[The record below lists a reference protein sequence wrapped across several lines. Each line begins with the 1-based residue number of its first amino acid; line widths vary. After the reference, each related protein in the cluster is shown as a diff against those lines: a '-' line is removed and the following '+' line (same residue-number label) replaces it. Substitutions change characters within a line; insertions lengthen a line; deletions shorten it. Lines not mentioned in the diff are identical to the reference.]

1 MIFTTLHRRLRKI
14 HAPTPKQL
22 ALLATLAALSA
33 CNGTDTRPPVSSPG
47 AEKQTS
53 TAVLETGAAVLQS
66 RPPLDALNTYLD
78 GFHFYNGMMHSQ
90 MEAHHYCSILNEEV
104 IQCVIYDG
112 NVKEAHLM
120 GVEYIISAKLFEGL
134 PPGEKAYWHSHS
146 HEVTSGQLIA
156 PGIPEPAEHALM
168 EKLVNTYGK
177 TWHTWHT
184 DKDKSLPLGVPQLMM
199 GFTRDGQAD
208 PDMVNARDERM
219 GVDSAAERDSRK
231 DIKPQPVLPGANAWM
246 NGKVIQVPDP
256 SGTASHH
263 PAARPA
269 QEGDKG
275 VNSRSPSP

>member
-1 MIFTTLHRRLRKI
+1 VTFSTTYCRLHHLKHLQVSKRI
-14 HAPTPKQL
+14 
-22 ALLATLAALSA
+22 ALLATLTALSA

-47 AEKQTS
+47 ADKQAS
-53 TAVLETGAAVLQS
+53 TAVLETGAAMLQS
-66 RPPLDALNTYLD
+66 HPPLDALNTYLD
-78 GFHFYNGMMHSQ
+78 GFHFYNGTIESQ

-112 NVKEAHLM
+112 NVKDAHLM
-120 GVEYIISAKLFEGL
+120 GVEYIISSRLFEGL
-134 PPGEKAYWHSHS
+134 PTEEKAYWHSHS
-146 HEVTSGQLIA
+146 HEVTSGQLVA

-208 PDMVNARDERM
+208 PQMVKARDERM
-219 GVDSAAERDSRK
+219 GLDSVAEREARK

-246 NGKVIQVPDP
+246 DGKVIQLPDP

-263 PAARPA
+263 PAPRA
-269 QEGDKG
+269 QDKG
-275 VNSRSPSP
+275 TNSRSPAP

>member
-1 MIFTTLHRRLRKI
+1 MTFSTTYCRLHHLKHLQVSKRI
-14 HAPTPKQL
+14 
-22 ALLATLAALSA
+22 ALLATLTALSA

-47 AEKQTS
+47 ADKQAS
-53 TAVLETGAAVLQS
+53 TAVLETGAAMLQS
-66 RPPLDALNTYLD
+66 HPPLDALNTYLD
-78 GFHFYNGMMHSQ
+78 GFHFYNGTIESQ

-112 NVKEAHLM
+112 NVKDAHLM
-120 GVEYIISAKLFEGL
+120 GVEYIISSRLFEGL
-134 PPGEKAYWHSHS
+134 PTEEKAYWHSHS
-146 HEVTSGQLIA
+146 HEVTSGQLVA

-208 PDMVNARDERM
+208 PQMVKARDERM
-219 GVDSAAERDSRK
+219 GLDSVAEREARK

-246 NGKVIQVPDP
+246 DGKVIQLPDP

-263 PAARPA
+263 PAPRA
-269 QEGDKG
+269 QDKG
-275 VNSRSPSP
+275 TNSRSPAP

>member
-1 MIFTTLHRRLRKI
+1 MTFSTTYCCLHHLK
-14 HAPTPKQL
+14 HSQL
-22 ALLATLAALSA
+22 SKRIALLATLTALSA

-47 AEKQTS
+47 ADKQAS
-53 TAVLETGAAVLQS
+53 TAVLETGAAMLQS
-66 RPPLDALNTYLD
+66 HPPLDALNTYLD
-78 GFHFYNGMMHSQ
+78 GFHFYNGTIESQ

-112 NVKEAHLM
+112 NVKDAYLM
-120 GVEYIISAKLFEGL
+120 GVEYIISARLFEGL
-134 PPGEKAYWHSHS
+134 PTEEKAYWHSHS
-146 HEVTSGQLIA
+146 HEVTSGQLVA

-208 PDMVNARDERM
+208 PQMVKARDERM
-219 GVDSAAERDSRK
+219 GLDSVAEREARK

-246 NGKVIQVPDP
+246 DGKVIQLPDP

-263 PAARPA
+263 PAPRP
-269 QEGDKG
+269 QDKG
-275 VNSRSPSP
+275 TNSRSPAP

>member
-1 MIFTTLHRRLRKI
+1 MTFSTTYRRLRHLKHSQVSKRI
-14 HAPTPKQL
+14 
-22 ALLATLAALSA
+22 ALLATLTALSA
-33 CNGTDTRPPVSSPG
+33 CNGTDTRPPVSPPG
-47 AEKQTS
+47 ADKQVS
-53 TAVLETGAAVLQS
+53 TAVLETGAAMLQS
-66 RPPLDALNTYLD
+66 HPPLDALNTYLD
-78 GFHFYNGMMHSQ
+78 GFHFYNGTIESQ

-112 NVKEAHLM
+112 NVKDAHLM
-120 GVEYIISAKLFEGL
+120 GVEYIISARLFEGL
-134 PPGEKAYWHSHS
+134 PTEEKAYWHSHS
-146 HEVTSGQLIA
+146 HEVTSGQLVA

-208 PDMVNARDERM
+208 PQMVKARDERM
-219 GVDSAAERDSRK
+219 GLDSVAEREARK

-246 NGKVIQVPDP
+246 DGKVIQLPDP

-263 PAARPA
+263 PAPRA
-269 QEGDKG
+269 QDKG
-275 VNSRSPSP
+275 TNSRSPAP